1 MAKDYYEALGV
12 DKSATPEQIKS
23 AYRKLAKQYHP
34 DLNEGD
40 EQAAQK
46 FKEINEAYQVL
57 GDEKKRQ
64 QYDQFGS
71 SAFDGSAGGGFS
83 GGFQGFEGFD
93 GFSDIFESFFGGG
106 GNRGARSYNGPQR
119 GADVRV
125 NLRIEFEEA
134 AFGVRKE
141 IQLSRHEVCDE
152 CGGTGAAKGSSR
164 KTCPQCN
171 GSGQVRT
178 QQQTLFGSFMN
189 VTTCPRCGG
198 EGSIVE
204 EPCPKCKGSG
214 NIPNARK
221 IAINIP
227 AGIDDGQVLTMRGE
241 GESGKRNGGY
251 GDLLIYITVK
261 PHKLFVRQG
270 YDLYVDMTVSMTQAA
285 LGAEVEIPT
294 LDGTVVR
301 YKISEGTQPST
312 VFRLKGK
319 GVKHL
324 NRERYGDLYIKA
336 IVEIPK
342 KLTEK
347 QKKALAEFEKEDKTE
362 KNVFTRFKDMFGK

>member
-23 AYRKLAKQYHP
+23 AYRKLAKQHHP
-34 DLNEGD
+34 DLNEGN

-57 GDEKKRQ
+57 SDDKKRQ

-71 SAFDGSAGGGFS
+71 SAFDGSAGG

-106 GNRGARSYNGPQR
+106 GSRGTRQYNGPQR
-119 GADVRV
+119 GSDVRV

-134 AFGVRKE
+134 AFGVKKE

-152 CGGTGAAKGSSR
+152 CAGSGSAKGSGR

-171 GSGQVRT
+171 GSGQVRS

-189 VTTCPRCGG
+189 VTTCPKCGG

-204 EPCPKCKGSG
+204 DPCPKCKGSG
-214 NIPNARK
+214 NVPNARK
-221 IAINIP
+221 LSINIP

-241 GESGKRNGGY
+241 GEAGKRNGGY
-251 GDLLIYITVK
+251 GDLLIYITVR

-270 YDLYVDMTVSMTQAA
+270 YDLYVDMTVSMAQAA
-285 LGAEVEIPT
+285 LGADVEIPT

-301 YKISEGTQPST
+301 YKITEGTQPGT

-319 GVKHL
+319 GIKHL
-324 NRERYGDLYIKA
+324 NREKYGDLYIKA

-342 KLTEK
+342 KLSEK
-347 QKKALAEFEKEDKTE
+347 QKKALAEFDSDAKGE
-362 KNVFTRFKDMFGK
+362 KNVFSKFKDIFGK